1 MERVAYRQM
10 EPGNPS
16 SLVQVKE
23 ELPSP
28 GSGEVLMRIRATS
41 LNSRDVM
48 MLSGR
53 LPSPVKA
60 GVVPLSDAAGEIIEV
75 GPGTTRFS
83 VGDRVINSFYATWI
97 GGPLRNRPVP
107 YATTIDGWLA
117 THRVVPAEALSRMP
131 AHLSFEEAATLPCAG
146 VTAWS
151 ALSGID
157 AGDTV
162 LTQGSGG
169 VSLLAIQLASRSGA
183 RVIATTTS
191 ARKAERLKVLGAWEV
206 IDVGASPEWA
216 KPSRALRRARA
227 PTGSSRSAARERWRN
242 RSGPSHIT
250 VRCPSSVR

>member
-28 GSGEVLMRIRATS
+28 GSGEVLMRIRVTS
-41 LNSRDVM
+41 LTFRDVM

-75 GPGTTRFS
+75 G
-83 VGDRVINSFYATWI
+83 
-97 GGPLRNRPVP
+97 
-107 YATTIDGWLA
+107 
-117 THRVVPAEALSRMP
+117 
-131 AHLSFEEAATLPCAG
+131 
-146 VTAWS
+146 
-151 ALSGID
+151 
-157 AGDTV
+157 
-162 LTQGSGG
+162 
-169 VSLLAIQLASRSGA
+169 
-183 RVIATTTS
+183 
-191 ARKAERLKVLGAWEV
+191 
-206 IDVGASPEWA
+206 ASPEWA
-216 KPSRALRRARA
+216 EAVKSLTQGAGADRIVEV
-227 PTGSSRSAARERWRN
+227 GGRERWRN